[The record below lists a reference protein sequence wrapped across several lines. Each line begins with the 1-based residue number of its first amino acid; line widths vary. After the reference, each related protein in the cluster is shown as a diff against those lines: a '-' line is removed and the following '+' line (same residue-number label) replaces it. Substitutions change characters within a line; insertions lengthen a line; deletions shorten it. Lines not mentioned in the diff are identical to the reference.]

1 MSRRDA
7 PGAKAVFSAV
17 GTAPRTRLA
26 APLLLAG
33 GFVMLVGICVL
44 AAFLAVAAQRAALA
58 ARMESQVSSTAVQ
71 LRFSLMLAESAQRG
85 GLLTGRAD
93 YASPFTAAAAATAA
107 AADALI
113 GETTATPARRVAAER
128 LRGEVTAKLAEMRR
142 TLEVAAAG
150 DRDGALRMVVTG
162 EGARLRDAILADLE
176 TLRSGVER
184 SRNAALDR
192 QTREAGRLLSVIG
205 VAALAAMVLAGLA
218 LRQGRAQLQLLARRE
233 RQLDRLVG
241 SLEARVAERTRD
253 LEAANQR
260 MAVVLEASGITV
272 FTQDRSLTYI
282 WTNLG
287 IPGMPAERV
296 PGLRDADFMPAQA
309 VPLLERLKTHVVET
323 GETTRNE
330 VRIRYPEQQRW
341 YDLTL
346 VPTRGV
352 RGEVTGLMGVAVD
365 ITERRE
371 YEARIRLLMRE
382 LTHRCKNLLAVAQG
396 IMRQTAASTPDTAS
410 FVERFGARLSGLS
423 GSLDLLVEQDW
434 RGTSMRELVMAQLFP
449 FTDAQRGQMQADG
462 PDVKLTPN
470 MAQNIGMALH
480 ELAMNAVKFG
490 ALSAAA
496 GRVRVEWRV
505 EDAPDDA
512 PGAARRQCRL
522 VWRESGGPTVVVPVQ
537 RGFGQVVI
545 ERAAPRAVGGVA
557 QLSYHE
563 TGLEWVLVFPLALE
577 EEETPAA

>member
-1 MSRRDA
+1 MSRRRADPRPAEGASVGRDA
-7 PGAKAVFSAV
+7 
-17 GTAPRTRLA
+17 RLV

-44 AAFLAVAAQRAALA
+44 AAFLAVGAQRAAVT
-58 ARMESQVSSTAVQ
+58 ARDESQVAGMAVR
-71 LRFSLMLAESAQRG
+71 LRYALLLAESAQRG
-85 GLLTGRAD
+85 GLLTGRAE
-93 YASPFTAAAAATAA
+93 YAAPFAE
-107 AADALI
+107 AAD
-113 GETTATPARRVAAER
+113 TTLAASDELVRDTASDAGRQARARHLRAGVARKVE
-128 LRGEVTAKLAEMRR
+128 EMRR
-142 TLEVAAAG
+142 TLALAASG
-150 DRDGALRMVVTG
+150 DRGAALALVQTDEGMLLREAV
-162 EGARLRDAILADLE
+162 LADLE
-176 TLRSGVER
+176 ALRDDVDR
-184 SRNAALDR
+184 SRNAALAR
-192 QTREAGRLLSVIG
+192 QTREAGRLLTVIG
-205 VAALAAMVLAGLA
+205 VAALAAMALAAIA
-218 LRQGRAQLQLLARRE
+218 LRQGRAQLRLLARRE

-272 FTQDRSLTYI
+272 FTQDRSLTYL

-287 IPGMPAERV
+287 VPGMPAERV

-309 VPLLERLKTHVVET
+309 VPLLERLKSHVIET

-346 VPTRGV
+346 VPTLGN
-352 RGEVTGLMGVAVD
+352 GGAVTGLMGVAVD

-434 RGTSMRELVMAQLFP
+434 RGTTMRELVAAQLAP
-449 FTDAQRGQMQADG
+449 FTDAQRGQLMCAG
-462 PDVKLTPN
+462 PEVKLTPN

-490 ALSAAA
+490 ALSAAG
-496 GRVRVEWRV
+496 GRVSVEWSI
-505 EDAPDDA
+505 E
-512 PGAARRQCRL
+512 AAEEERRCRL
-522 VWRESGGPTVVVPVQ
+522 VWRESGGPAVSAPAL
-537 RGFGQVVI
+537 RGFGHVVI
-545 ERAAPRAVGGVA
+545 ERAAPRAVGGTA
-557 QLSYHE
+557 QLQYHE
-563 TGLEWVLVFPLALE
+563 TGMEWKLVFPLAAE
-577 EEETPAA
+577 EEETPA